1 MQGRHYETVSK
12 WVKEIGLLLFAALVV
27 ERLVSGV
34 VFSEPAV
41 IGGLFISFLIYAF
54 AVWLLLKS

>member
-27 ERLVSGV
+27 ERIISGSV
-34 VFSEPAV
+34 LSEPAV
-41 IGGLFISFLIYAF
+41 MIGLVISFFIYTF